1 MELKFKRLSPEATV
15 PKRTHST
22 DAGLD
27 LTAVSKSYDVTTGTY
42 TYGTGLAVEIPEGYM
57 GLLAPR
63 SSIYRVDLQLANSVG
78 IIDSAY
84 RGEIMLKFKALGTNH
99 YEVGERV
106 GQLII
111 VPIALA
117 EPEEVEELSNTTRNQ
132 GGFGSSG
139 V

>member
-1 MELKFKRLSPEATV
+1 MRLKFKRLSPEATV
-15 PKRTHST
+15 PKRAHDT

-27 LTAVSKSYDVTTGTY
+27 LTATRMSYDARTEIY
-42 TYGTGLAVEIPEGYM
+42 TYGTGIAVEIPEGYM

-63 SSIYRVDLQLANSVG
+63 SSIYKKDLQLANSVG

-84 RGEIMLKFKALGTNH
+84 RGEIVLKFRALGTQD
-99 YEVGERV
+99 YDIGDRI

-111 VPIALA
+111 VPIAL
-117 EPEEVEELSNTTRNQ
+117 PMPVEVEELSNTARNQ

-139 V
+139 I